1 MQRSTRRKTHLIL
14 CALLV
19 CCATA
24 PRAAAE
30 ITIDADYPG
39 GNIVFERIEGDHVYL
54 HQELR
59 DTPIWWF
66 YWNFRVTGAAGRDL
80 TFHFTNGDVIDLQ
93 GPAMSLDEGGTWEW
107 LGSGS
112 VSGASFSHT
121 FGAEADSV
129 RFCYAI
135 PYQEADLAEF
145 LAGHEG
151 HPHLAEEVLCRD
163 RSGRIVE
170 RLRLGKLDGEPQH
183 RVALTCR
190 HHSCEMM
197 SSWVLEGILAAI
209 LADDDDGRWFQQNV
223 EVVAVPFMDKDG
235 VEDGDQGKAR
245 APHDHNEDYAG
256 EPLYPTVC
264 ALKNFLPGWSQG
276 KLRIA
281 LDLHCP
287 YIHWPDIYWV
297 LVPDEPYQANT
308 RAFLTLLADI
318 QEGPLTY
325 TYSPANTVVWPPTS
339 PPIGTKNFG
348 WSMTLPGME
357 VPTSLE
363 LPYSTNAGVPVTPDN
378 ARAFGRD
385 IARAIREYL
394 IVSVPPPVSAD
405 PGALFGDLTSLGGN
419 PGPQVET
426 VTISNDSSG
435 AVDLGTPGITGA
447 DSGLYQVTSGPT
459 QDPIPAGGTA
469 DIEVTFTSPAQ
480 GGIFQ
485 ASLEI
490 PTDHPQV
497 PAVVVELDA
506 LVSLA
511 LPLHESFET
520 EALGAF
526 DGIADQ
532 TWTLGAAVETIE
544 DKDLSYSG
552 GDITVDSGARVLK
565 ISSLGAVTSPV
576 VRYDFDSQSGPVY
589 FSFLAQITGTPLFQ
603 PWVGNSST
611 GDHAGSAH
619 ITLDNAYSPNHVKGT
634 LCRATDYNTVHTAD
648 LADAVDQTVFIVA
661 RLSKSGAAGDN
672 YDRLEL
678 MVNPTS
684 MSEPATWDGSLT
696 HDIQVTNLDRFGIR
710 YGSDQSAWIDEIRI
724 GTSWAQVLPGPPS
737 LRLAVETSGS
747 DLVFTWASRAG
758 RRYDLLSAT
767 GLDTPPD
774 SPWPVYTDTAST
786 THEDIPASGT
796 GANTL
801 TVPRDPA
808 DSVRFFALREEP
820 VP

>member
-14 CALLV
+14 GALLV
-19 CCATA
+19 CGATA

-30 ITIDADYPG
+30 ITVDADYPG

-447 DSGLYQVTSGPT
+447 GSGLYQVTSGPT

-469 DIEVTFTSPAQ
+469 DIEVTFTPPAQ
-480 GGIFQ
+480 GG
-485 ASLEI
+485 
-490 PTDHPQV
+490 
-497 PAVVVELDA
+497 
-506 LVSLA
+506 
-511 LPLHESFET
+511 SFP
-520 EALGAF
+520 
-526 DGIADQ
+526 
-532 TWTLGAAVETIE
+532 
-544 DKDLSYSG
+544 SY
-552 GDITVDSGARVLK
+552 VLK
-565 ISSLGAVTSPV
+565 IDAHHIHVSGGSGRFRRGVRPRGPRHQNRGTRSGRSGDGRGRSRPRQAGEADHRRLG
-576 VRYDFDSQSGPVY
+576 G
-589 FSFLAQITGTPLFQ
+589 
-603 PWVGNSST
+603 
-611 GDHAGSAH
+611 HAGISR
-619 ITLDNAYSPNHVKGT
+619 P
-634 LCRATDYNTVHTAD
+634 
-648 LADAVDQTVFIVA
+648 
-661 RLSKSGAAGDN
+661 
-672 YDRLEL
+672 
-678 MVNPTS
+678 
-684 MSEPATWDGSLT
+684 
-696 HDIQVTNLDRFGIR
+696 
-710 YGSDQSAWIDEIRI
+710 
-724 GTSWAQVLPGPPS
+724 LPS
-737 LRLAVETSGS
+737 RRLAVREAVSGHRGVRRQRPLYQPVRGCF
-747 DLVFTWASRAG
+747 DGQGRGQLHGLRHQRREGRHLGLHAVSRQ
-758 RRYDLLSAT
+758 RRRRQRDDVV
-767 GLDTPPD
+767 GKRG
-774 SPWPVYTDTAST
+774 V
-786 THEDIPASGT
+786 EGK
-796 GANTL
+796 TL
-801 TVPRDPA
+801 GV
-808 DSVRFFALREEP
+808 
-820 VP
+820 